1 MPAQEKV
8 RYLSYFSP
16 VFLCIPIVAFI
27 CAVMTVYINN
37 KDFQLTPSSN
47 IAAALQSVGIPAGNG
62 TALAVNSNVIPRAQ
76 WDTHILNEN
85 DKIMIIKATQGG

>member
-1 MPAQEKV
+1 MPAQEKAK
-8 RYLSYFSP
+8 YLSYSSRP
-16 VFLCIPIVAFI
+16 HVHYPQVAFI

-37 KDFQLTPSSN
+37 KSFKLSVGSN
-47 IAAALQSVGIPAGNG
+47 IATALQTVGIPAGNG

-76 WDTHILNEN
+76 WDTHILNDN